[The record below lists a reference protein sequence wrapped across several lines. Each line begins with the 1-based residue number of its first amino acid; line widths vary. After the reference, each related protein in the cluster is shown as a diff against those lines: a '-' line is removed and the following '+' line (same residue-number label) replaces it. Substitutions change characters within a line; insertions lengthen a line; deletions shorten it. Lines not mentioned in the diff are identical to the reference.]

1 MTPDVLEPI
10 CLTAELESFVA
21 NFERRM
27 KEAGGYMPSLATHF
41 RLIADE
47 MAEKYPDDINGG
59 AA

>member
-1 MTPDVLEPI
+1 
-10 CLTAELESFVA
+10 
-21 NFERRM
+21 M